1 MVGALFLAVPMHGGE
16 FIALMM
22 MKAVGAVSFALPVF
36 GVRPKNPESHARA
49 IRRVVDNCIQQ
60 KSRTQLKKD

>member
-36 GVRPKNPESHARA
+36 GVRLKIPRVTPEPFDALSTTASS
-49 IRRVVDNCIQQ
+49 
-60 KSRTQLKKD
+60 KSLEPN

>member
-36 GVRPKNPESHARA
+36 GVRLKIQRVTPEPFDALSTTASS
-49 IRRVVDNCIQQ
+49 
-60 KSRTQLKKD
+60 KSLEPN

>member
-36 GVRPKNPESHARA
+36 GVRPKIQRVTPEPFDALSTTAFS
-49 IRRVVDNCIQQ
+49 
-60 KSRTQLKKD
+60 KSLEPN

>member
-1 MVGALFLAVPMHGGE
+1 MVGALFLAVHMHGGE

-36 GVRPKNPESHARA
+36 GVRPKIQRVTPEPFDALSTTASS
-49 IRRVVDNCIQQ
+49 
-60 KSRTQLKKD
+60 KSLEPN

>member
-36 GVRPKNPESHARA
+36 GLRLKIQRVTPEPFDALSTTASS
-49 IRRVVDNCIQQ
+49 
-60 KSRTQLKKD
+60 KSLEPN

>member
-22 MKAVGAVSFALPVF
+22 KAVGAVSFALPVF
-36 GVRPKNPESHARA
+36 EVRPKIQRVTPEPFDALSTTASS
-49 IRRVVDNCIQQ
+49 
-60 KSRTQLKKD
+60 KSLEPN

>member
-1 MVGALFLAVPMHGGE
+1 MVGALFLAVSMHGGE

-36 GVRPKNPESHARA
+36 GVRLKIQRVTPEPFDALSTTASS
-49 IRRVVDNCIQQ
+49 
-60 KSRTQLKKD
+60 KSLEPN